1 MLLYRPKQKISTT
14 ASEEVKFPASS
25 IDGLATV
32 ATSGSYNDLTDKPE
46 VPGVPDIVQTT
57 GTSTTAVMSQK
68 AVTDELNKKANRS
81 GDTFTGDVI
90 ISSGKSLKTD
100 TIKSADG
107 TKWIAEIT
115 AAGLE
120 IGGQGAPLRLYSST
134 RPIHANANK
143 ELAYTSDIPTNY
155 VTTDTN
161 QGIFGKKWFINSGN
175 SPIVIQSNN
184 IDLDVPP
191 TSPQYN
197 YIDFT
202 DKADKR
208 LGIVG
213 STISQDGYAGIYLQA
228 RNAASI
234 GIMADDKNNVKT
246 FAPTPPD
253 ADDSTQIAN
262 TAWVRSHNQAIR
274 GFDGVNYYTVNDVK
288 TYYPADNY
296 FLVAYTDHCVNW
308 QHVCA
313 EMDVVDLYTRRAV
326 YKLKVSGLLESATSN
341 NITTYTNKGNIGVTD
356 SFGERLNT
364 GNTDINNDFFLVC
377 RTTNKGRVRYEIWYN
392 QRYAYNRHKF
402 YFSVD
407 EAHART
413 GVTQHFT
420 WNKMR
425 IDNGTD
431 VNYAKAGVT
440 AYMESGNI
448 NPTYIPTSS
457 WGVDVFKTALS
468 NDESYTNVTIFNN
481 NLYSTTQ
488 VGVSTILNT
497 TPYIDAKIKGYSGYK
512 TIPTAAK
519 TAEYRILSEDK
530 GYLGGIRYDRDTNGY
545 STIRLSANSTLSGAG
560 NAVALYASKG
570 TADTKNTDTDIWS
583 FAPLTNNNVSLGTSS
598 KGWNRLWMSAVEN
611 AVPDVSMVNS
621 GLINGTI
628 PTATQAVQVIQRDN
642 KGVALTGWR
651 GHVNGTTGTTYSNL
665 YARSFGT
672 DKARTVGLYAKK
684 EATSGTQNDIWQF
697 SPEVSGVI
705 DLGSTSNR
713 WHKTYVKRLN
723 LSSSIEVKDTGE
735 VVPDASNGIS
745 FAGTKSTTSMIRFA
759 NNDAN
764 TYGNGIVIGGGGVVI
779 MGCGESADALYSALV
794 KAQISAGKTAAA
806 ASTEVAQSENTYITS
821 DNNIRLLSN
830 CNNIANRKELAFSSS
845 GQLVY
850 TPTAGGTAYAYT
862 LPTESGKL
870 ATTSDINNGTLTI
883 QRNGYSAGSFSANQS
898 TDVNID
904 ITVPEKL
911 SELENDAKFIYN
923 NTNNSNSWAFSG
935 GGNTAGAG
943 STANSCIAI
952 GPLSQTRYQKS
963 IRIGTA
969 LGQTPKD
976 QSVTQIGVNNYTSSG
991 RALYLG
997 AGYTGFTYMN
1007 SAGSSWTSASD
1018 IRDKTDIKN
1027 IDHALDFIKKLK
1039 PITYVMNDRE
1049 RYLIRDKDDNPIL
1062 DENGKQQYD
1071 VEAHKRGDKKKHR
1084 RFAGL
1089 SAQDTYQAM
1098 LDCYNND
1105 TNYAQIV
1112 DNNKFDHPDD
1122 EYLEQY
1128 SMSYERLVPFL
1139 IKAIQEQQEQ
1149 IEELKSKLGE

>member
-1 MLLYRPKQKISTT
+1 MKNFGKIIDNFDAVTKQYVDDKDVLKLDKAGGSITGNLTVGGNLTINGTTTTVDSTT
-14 ASEEVKFPASS
+14 LQVKDKLIEVAHGNTTTLTTPAGLVAPKYDGTNSGALVFDS
-25 IDGLATV
+25 TGTAYVGDVTLKDGNIDVANSDLQPLATRTGLV
-32 ATSGSYNDLTDKPE
+32 GGNLVQYDSSAQTLKDSGKKIGDLALKTDIPTVVQSTGNSTSD
-46 VPGVPDIVQTT
+46 
-57 GTSTTAVMSQK
+57 VMSQK
-68 AVTDELNKKANRS
+68 AVTDELNKKANS
-81 GDTFTGDVI
+81 
-90 ISSGKSLKTD
+90 TD
-100 TIKSADG
+100 
-107 TKWIAEIT
+107 
-115 AAGLE
+115 
-120 IGGQGAPLRLYSST
+120 
-134 RPIHANANK
+134 
-143 ELAYTSDIPTNY
+143 LANY
-155 VTTDTN
+155 VTTENTTQN
-161 QGIFGKKWFINSGN
+161 IGGKKT
-175 SPIVIQSNN
+175 V
-184 IDLDVPP
+184 V
-191 TSPQYN
+191 
-197 YIDFT
+197 
-202 DKADKR
+202 
-208 LGIVG
+208 
-213 STISQDGYAGIYLQA
+213 
-228 RNAASI
+228 
-234 GIMADDKNNVKT
+234 
-246 FAPTPPD
+246 TPSD
-253 ADDSTQIAN
+253 NDDSTQIAN
-262 TAWVRSHNQAIR
+262 TAWVRRHNQAIR
-274 GFDGVNYYTVNDVK
+274 GFDGPNYYTVNDVK

-313 EMDVVDLYTRRAV
+313 EMDVVDLDTRLSV

-356 SFGERLNT
+356 SFGGRLNT
-364 GNTDINNDFFLVC
+364 GTTDINNEFFLVC

-392 QRYAYNRHKF
+392 QRYSYNRHKF

-425 IDNGTD
+425 VDNAVD

-468 NDESYTNVTIFNN
+468 DDESYTNVTIFNN

-530 GYLGGIRYDRDTNGY
+530 GYLGGVRYDRDTDGN
-545 STIRLSANSTLSGAG
+545 SITRLTTSSTLSGAVNG
-560 NAVALYASKG
+560 VMLYATKG
-570 TADTKNTDTDIWS
+570 TATTKNTDANIWS
-583 FAPLTNNNVSLGTSS
+583 FAPLTSNNVSLGTSS
-598 KGWNRLWMSAVEN
+598 KGWSRIWMSAVEN
-611 AVPDVSMVNS
+611 AAPDVSMVNS

-651 GHVNGTTGTTYSNL
+651 GHVNGSTGTTYSNL

-713 WHKTYVKRLN
+713 WYKTYVKRLN
-723 LSSSIEVKDTGE
+723 LSSSISVDDAGN
-735 VVPDASNGIS
+735 VVEDSSNGIS

-806 ASTEVAQSENTYITS
+806 ASTEVAQSENTHITS
-821 DNNIRLLSN
+821 DNHIRLFSN
-830 CNNIANRKELAFSSS
+830 CNNIANRKELDFNTN

-850 TPTAGGTAYAYT
+850 TPTAGGTAYTYT
-862 LPTESGKL
+862 LPLLSGTLALTSQLPTKTSELTNDSGFLTSHQVIYDLIFRNALGSDYATFTANESG
-870 ATTSDINNGTLTI
+870 TTVVPIDVEAINETT
-883 QRNGYSAGSFSANQS
+883 QEYS
-898 TDVNID
+898 
-904 ITVPEKL
+904 L
-911 SELENDAKFIYN
+911 
-923 NTNNSNSWAFSG
+923 
-935 GGNTAGAG
+935 
-943 STANSCIAI
+943 AI
-952 GPLSQTRYQKS
+952 GGVTMGAEAKGTYCVVLGSNAKARYDNTVK
-963 IRIGTA
+963 IGY
-969 LGQTPKD
+969 GMTPNN
-976 QSVTQIGVNNYTSSG
+976 QSVTQINTGSYTSSG

-997 AGYTGFTYMN
+997 AGRKGFTYMN
-1007 SAGSSWTSASD
+1007 AAGASWTSASD
-1018 IRDKTDIKN
+1018 IRDKTDIQT

-1049 RYLIRDKDDNPIL
+1049 RYLIRDENDNPIL
-1062 DENGKQQYD
+1062 DSNGKQQYD

-1149 IEELKSKLGE
+1149 IEKLKSKLGE